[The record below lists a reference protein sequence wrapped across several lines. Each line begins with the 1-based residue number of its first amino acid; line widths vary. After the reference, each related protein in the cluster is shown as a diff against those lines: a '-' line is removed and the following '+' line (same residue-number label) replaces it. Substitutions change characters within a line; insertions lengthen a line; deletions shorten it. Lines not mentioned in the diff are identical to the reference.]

1 MRADR
6 IVILLPLPDDLPGM
20 IKTQKPVNVQAFVS
34 EPAVKAF
41 DVGVVD
47 RLTRAIEYQFD
58 SMTMRPCIKCFAD
71 EFRAVID
78 RNHFRHTFE
87 PDNPFQN
94 TAYPIAID

>member
-1 MRADR
+1 
-6 IVILLPLPDDLPGM
+6 M
-20 IKTQKPVNVQAFVS
+20 IKTQKPVHVQAFVPES
-34 EPAVKAF
+34 AVKAF
-41 DVGVVD
+41 DKSIVD
-47 RLTRAIEYQFD
+47 RFARTIEYQFD